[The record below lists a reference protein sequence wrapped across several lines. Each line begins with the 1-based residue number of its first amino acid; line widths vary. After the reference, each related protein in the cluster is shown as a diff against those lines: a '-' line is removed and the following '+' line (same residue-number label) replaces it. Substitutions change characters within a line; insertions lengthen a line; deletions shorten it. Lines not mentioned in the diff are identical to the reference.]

1 MNKILLTALG
11 AALMTASATAQTAI
25 TAEALQRI
33 EAAQNE
39 TAADRALRNAMAQT
53 DINTLATSAARTGL
67 ETDFTYR
74 VPSRG
79 ITDQKSSGRCWLF
92 TGLNVLR
99 ASAMRRLDLPEFKL
113 SQVYLFFYDQLEK
126 SNLFLQAVI
135 DTRKSAL
142 DDRTVDWLFDH
153 PLSDGGTFT
162 GVADLVMKYGVVPAE
177 VMPETYSSEHTSRID
192 QLLSLKLR
200 EFGLQ
205 LREAADKGASVK
217 QLESKK
223 QEMLATV
230 YHILTMAYGVPPK
243 SFTWKRRDAS
253 GKVVSTAE
261 YTPQEFYAE
270 LWEGDDL
277 SANYVMLMND
287 PTRDYYKV
295 YRIEYDR
302 HTYDGHD
309 WTYLNLPMEEIKPQA
324 IASLRDSSAM
334 YFSCDVGKFLHS
346 ASGSLSLDNYDYGAL
361 LGTTF
366 SMTKEQ
372 RIRTHASASS
382 HAMTL
387 VAVDVDSTSQQPSR
401 WMVENSWG
409 STSGWQGHL
418 VMTDAWFNEY
428 MFRVVVNRKYID
440 EKYLRMMDQ
449 KAVTLPAWDPMFMG
463 EE

>member
-1 MNKILLTALG
+1 MKLITMIG
-11 AALMTASATAQTAI
+11 VAALMATTAAAQTAL
-25 TAEALQRI
+25 TPDVLKRLEQAQAE
-33 EAAQNE
+33 
-39 TAADRALRNAMAQT
+39 TPADRALRNALAQT
-53 DINTLATSAARTGL
+53 DINTLATSATRGAL

-99 ASAMRRLDLPEFKL
+99 ASAMNRLNLPELKL

-135 DTRKSAL
+135 DTRRSAL

-177 VMPETYSSEHTSRID
+177 AMPETYSSEHTARID

-200 EFGLQ
+200 EFGLE
-205 LREAADKGASVK
+205 LRASSDKGATVK
-217 QLESKK
+217 QLESRK
-223 QEMLATV
+223 QEQLETV
-230 YHILTMAYGVPPK
+230 YHILTLAYGVPPQQF
-243 SFTWKRRDAS
+243 SWKRRDPS
-253 GKVVSTAE
+253 GKVLETST
-261 YTPQEFYAE
+261 YTPREFYTA
-270 LWEGDDL
+270 LWGDDDL
-277 SANYVMLMND
+277 TANYVMLMND
-287 PTRDYYKV
+287 PTRPYYKV

-309 WTYLNLPMEEIKPQA
+309 WTYLNLPIDEVKPLA
-324 IASLRDSSAM
+324 IASLKDSAAM
-334 YFSCDVGKFLHS
+334 YFSCDVGKYLHS

-366 SMTKEQ
+366 GMNKEQ

-387 VAVDVDSTSQQPSR
+387 VVVDVDSTSQQSSR

>member
-1 MNKILLTALG
+1 MKFITLTLAASLLA
-11 AALMTASATAQTAI
+11 ASATAQS
-25 TAEALQRI
+25 ALTTDALRQL
-33 EAAQNE
+33 EQAQSD
-39 TAADRALRNAMAQT
+39 TPADRALRNALAQT
-53 DINTLATSAARTGL
+53 DLNTLATSSARTPL

-92 TGLNVLR
+92 TGMNVLR
-99 ASAMRRLDLPEFKL
+99 ASAINRLGLSDLKL
-113 SQVYLFFYDQLEK
+113 SQIYLFFYDQLEK

-135 DTRKSAL
+135 DTRRSPL

-162 GVADLVMKYGVVPAE
+162 GVADLVTKYGVVPAE
-177 VMPETYSSEHTSRID
+177 AMPETYTSEHTARFSS
-192 QLLSLKLR
+192 LLSLQLR
-200 EFGLQ
+200 EYGLR
-205 LREAADKGASVK
+205 LREAADKGASAK
-217 QLESKK
+217 QLEAQK
-223 QEMLATV
+223 QEMLRTV
-230 YHILTMAYGVPPK
+230 YHMLTLAYGQPPK
-243 SFTWKRRDAS
+243 TFTWKRRDAA
-253 GKVVSTAE
+253 GHVVATRT
-261 YTPQEFYAE
+261 YTPQEFYAD
-270 LWEGDDL
+270 LWPGEDL
-277 SANYVMLMND
+277 TANYVLLMND
-287 PTRDYYKV
+287 PTRPYYKV

-309 WTYLNLPMEEIKPQA
+309 WTYLNLPVDEIKPLA
-324 IASLRDSSAM
+324 IASLRDSTAM

-346 ASGSLSLDNYDYGAL
+346 ASGSLSLDNYDYASL
-361 LGTTF
+361 LGGTF
-366 SMTKEQ
+366 SMDKAE

-387 VAVDVDSTSQQPSR
+387 VAVDVDSTSQQPTR

-418 VMTDAWFNEY
+418 VMTDRWFDEY

-440 EKYLRMMDQ
+440 EKYLKMLEQ
-449 KAVTLPAWDPMFMG
+449 KPVTLPAWDPMFQG